1 MSNLFMRNQG
11 SADGFSAT
19 SPMVGGNLTATPE
32 KLKQEIDAL
41 LAIAGGAKK
50 SKKGSRKGS
59 RKGSKKG
66 SKKMRGGASCG
77 SPKDDAY
84 ELLGGKKKKASKK
97 SSKKHSRKG
106 SKKHSKKQYGGADEL
121 EYDGSEIVE
130 LVGGK
135 KKKASKKSSKK
146 SSRKMKRGANP
157 ALEATSMVRVHLTNK
172 GLKAGKAMF
181 KLIGHF
187 MRKAKGG
194 DDSVKYN
201 EDLAKKAIKLI
212 DAESKD
218 ALQKLY
224 DSQ

>member
-11 SADGFSAT
+11 SADGYSAT

-50 SKKGSRKGS
+50 SKKGSK
-59 RKGSKKG
+59 KGSKKHSRKG
-66 SKKMRGGASCG
+66 SKKMRGGSACG
-77 SPKDDAY
+77 SPKPDEY

-97 SSKKHSRKG
+97 ASKKHSKKA
-106 SKKHSKKQYGGADEL
+106 SKKHAKKHSKKQYGGGDDEVL
-121 EYDGSEIVE
+121 SEIE
-130 LVGGK
+130 IMDGGK
-135 KKKASKKSSKK
+135 KHKKSSKK
-146 SSRKMKRGANP
+146 GSRKMKRGANP
-157 ALEATSMVRVHLTNK
+157 ALEATSMVRIHLTNK

-194 DDSVKYN
+194 NDNVKYDT
-201 EDLAKKAIKLI
+201 ELAEKAKKLI
-212 DAESKD
+212 DEESSSS
-218 ALQKLY
+218 LQKLY
-224 DSQ
+224 ESMA